1 LGSGCVFFFDDC
13 QTYSRHEKNEA
24 DDVGGKEE
32 VVCFLSPILGGEEN
46 NHVEADESDG
56 APDSMGEFYRFGER
70 PFQGPFVN

>member
-1 LGSGCVFFFDDC
+1 M
-13 QTYSRHEKNEA
+13 
-24 DDVGGKEE
+24 GGKEG

-56 APDSMGEFYRFGER
+56 APDSMGEFYRLRER